1 MGLGSDAVLRS
12 NPNSFISLH
21 PFSLQAKC
29 PLLSKGPAD
38 SSQCNS
44 RETHGGHMAGVERRR
59 RSDYHTPSIHTQGQ
73 ADIREDVKIPTWGLF
88 GKSGTQPSSRVYQ
101 PSKFPAHQQA
111 VALPHTGASGV
122 YSLRL
127 CMFNKSQNKDPAQ
140 SCKSQRVTLRS

>member
-1 MGLGSDAVLRS
+1 MGLGSDAVLSS

-59 RSDYHTPSIHTQGQ
+59 RRRRSDYHTPSIHTRGQ

-88 GKSGTQPSSRVYQ
+88 GKSGTQPSSLGSISLQ
-101 PSKFPAHQQA
+101 NSLHTSKRWPCPTLGHLEFTSSDFVQQ
-111 VALPHTGASGV
+111 
-122 YSLRL
+122 
-127 CMFNKSQNKDPAQ
+127 
-140 SCKSQRVTLRS
+140 VTE